1 MNPSPLGP
9 SFTGTLTV
17 TYGMLEM
24 EKLMKTELPSGWSG
38 TTTLESSRGG
48 YQKVLDQ
55 LVESTLDPTK
65 ARAYMPLVSVLC
77 TSKGAQFD
85 HIQQCCDSLSRQQ
98 QFHFELI
105 VCCRS
110 MTDLNLWNAALE
122 DFTFKHHVY
131 LGFGTHNRSEA
142 FKSAFETCRS
152 PWCFVLDADD
162 MLQENAIPYAHW
174 VLERFP
180 QFRVFCSDHAQTD
193 EHGEVFE
200 ITKYDPHEQRP
211 ESMSIQFKQRHLWGF
226 NRELIR
232 QYPNLLDSP
241 YFCEDA
247 WFFSRLC
254 MNSEPVLHI
263 PKTLYFWRRH
273 ALQLTRVLAEDAQRM
288 CKAIQIEVHRW
299 MSGRPIGSN
308 MADELMA
315 ERIKRTAD
323 NLLR

>member
-1 MNPSPLGP
+1 
-9 SFTGTLTV
+9 
-17 TYGMLEM
+17 
-24 EKLMKTELPSGWSG
+24 MKTESRFGSNGIMTP
-38 TTTLESSRGG
+38 ESSPGG
-48 YQKVLDQ
+48 YQKVLDR
-55 LVESTLDPTK
+55 LVESTLAHTEP
-65 ARAYMPLVSVLC
+65 RAYMPLVSVLC

-110 MTDLNLWNAALE
+110 LADLNLWNAALE
-122 DFTFKHHVY
+122 DFSFKHHVY
-131 LGFGTHNRSEA
+131 LDFKARNRSEA
-142 FKSAFETCRS
+142 FKSAFDTCRS

-162 MLQENAIPYAHW
+162 TLQENAIPYVHW

-193 EHGEVFE
+193 EDGQVFE

-211 ESMSIQFKQRHLWGF
+211 ESMAIQFKQRHLWGF

-232 QYPNLLDSP
+232 QYPNLLESP
-241 YFCEDA
+241 YLCEDI

-254 MNSEPVLHI
+254 MNCEPVLHI

-273 ALQLTRVLAEDAQRM
+273 PLQITQVLKGDVFRM
-288 CKAIQIEVHRW
+288 CKAIQLEVHKW
-299 MSGRPIGSN
+299 MCGRSRGDSI
-308 MADELMA
+308 ADEIMA
-315 ERIKRTAD
+315 ERIKRTAN
-323 NLLR
+323 NLLQ